1 VLQNRHTH
9 THRSQDTPRTTTLFI
24 GALHRRVAHIP
35 LFRTHTHTRHTRDRC
50 SHTQVTRHSPHS
62 SLLVMHVHVHRT
74 SAIATIRTQSHS
86 VEPLV
91 TPPTIHLLSHR
102 STSYIPCVFLPSAV
116 DPARGGL
123 TLKGSAMNA
132 PPRAR
137 ASSNTPLG
145 SLYPPSRP
153 RTPSLGLVH
162 NDETPPFL
170 CAAGSLRSWA

>member
-1 VLQNRHTH
+1 VHCTAGAGSRTYPHTLVS
-9 THRSQDTPRTTTLFI
+9 HRIIASQDTRETD
-24 GALHRRVAHIP
+24 ALTQVQV
-35 LFRTHTHTRHTRDRC
+35 
-50 SHTQVTRHSPHS
+50 TQVTPHS
-62 SLLVMHVHVHRT
+62 TQLALLVMHVHVHRT
-74 SAIATIRTQSHS
+74 SAIATVWTQSHS

-91 TPPTIHLLSHR
+91 TPPTTHLLAHR

-145 SLYPPSRP
+145 SLPCTR
-153 RTPSLGLVH
+153 RRGLGLQVWVLFTTMKPLRFYVRPDPCAH
-162 NDETPPFL
+162 GPDPFP
-170 CAAGSLRSWA
+170 SDQ